1 MAGIGGALMCEM
13 WERSSSDDGLT
24 PASRALIVRV
34 TSAGSLLAVAAVAV
48 QTAVHGLNA
57 MLTDGGYWSVNSE
70 NNPIAW
76 AHAAAI
82 VSSAFVCALHAL
94 LVEQRRITFTVAA
107 VLLAFLS
114 VDEAIQVHE
123 RIIGRVLDWT
133 ERSATWDSVLWPIV
147 YLPICAVLAWA
158 LWRVSDEA
166 PWPAA
171 RLLVGGLGLLVV
183 AVLAEMVSAPWSDED
198 GVQFTRSRG
207 PSRRLPSSPAGSPS
221 PPVSPR
227 CFSAT
232 SPWRSAPCPAR
243 SPKRARARTE
253 RPPGKSRDGEIR
265 TPDPLLPKQVR
276 CQAAP
281 HPEKPLR
288 RAP

>member
-166 PWPAA
+166 PRPAA

-198 GVQFTRSRG
+198 GGAVHTVEGAFEEAAE
-207 PSRRLPSSPAGSPS
+207 LAGWIAVATGLTAVLLRNLALAVGAVPGEVTETSPS
-221 PPVSPR
+221 
-227 CFSAT
+227 A
-232 SPWRSAPCPAR
+232 
-243 SPKRARARTE
+243 
-253 RPPGKSRDGEIR
+253 D
-265 TPDPLLPKQVR
+265 
-276 CQAAP
+276 
-281 HPEKPLR
+281 
-288 RAP
+288 